1 MKIVSPLLIFC
12 DFPTKKYEWIRGDVD
27 VQLFE
32 GTHACNLYHIT
43 SHPFVSVDNVEHVFF
58 ADVKLHFN
66 WKYVHQSH
74 ARKYMIFDNMD
85 APILDD
91 EGHVT
96 GLLDDGNAPEES
108 VVEED
113 IKEDNDD
120 AQDTSE
126 SSDGEADYANT
137 TYIGTS
143 NIELEFKYDS
153 AYNIIACEYAYQSF

>member
-1 MKIVSPLLIFC
+1 
-12 DFPTKKYEWIRGDVD
+12 
-27 VQLFE
+27 
-32 GTHACNLYHIT
+32 
-43 SHPFVSVDNVEHVFF
+43 
-58 ADVKLHFN
+58 
-66 WKYVHQSH
+66 
-74 ARKYMIFDNMD
+74 MIFDNMD

-108 VVEED
+108 VEEED

-126 SSDGEADYANT
+126 SSDGEADYVNT

-153 AYNIIACEYAYQSF
+153 AYNIIACEYAYQSFWMSNKTITILIKTIIRFETRQLNFLLNNYLSCLVNLQVNVTKETKNNVFSSEN